1 MTNRH
6 SSNDDRHNYTKLDND
21 FVRNADQATKYKAQ
35 LRKRKIRRIVCFTVV
50 PVIIIAVLFNVLAH
64 QKDTLLVK
72 EKKKAE
78 VEQRLTELEEQQEML
93 NLQITQLEDDEYIA
107 KLLRKEYFLSEEG
120 DIIFVIPEKE
130 DKKDN

>member
-6 SSNDDRHNYTKLDND
+6 SSNEDRQNYTKLDND
-21 FVRNADQATKYKAQ
+21 YVRNADKATNYKVQ
-35 LRKRKIRRIVCFTVV
+35 SRKRKMRRIVFFMVV
-50 PVIIIAVLFNVLAH
+50 PVIIIAILFNVLAH
-64 QKDTLLVK
+64 QKETLLAK

-78 VEQRLTELEEQQEML
+78 VEQQLAELKEQQEML

-120 DIIFVIPEKE
+120 EIIFVIPEKE

>member
-1 MTNRH
+1 
-6 SSNDDRHNYTKLDND
+6 
-21 FVRNADQATKYKAQ
+21 
-35 LRKRKIRRIVCFTVV
+35 
-50 PVIIIAVLFNVLAH
+50 
-64 QKDTLLVK
+64 
-72 EKKKAE
+72 
-78 VEQRLTELEEQQEML
+78 ML